1 MILGPDVRSW
11 PSEWRE
17 EYKER
22 AAIVEVLGKVPRARA
37 EEQAERIVRERAR
50 KASPRPAGAT
60 SRAG

>member
-1 MILGPDVRSW
+1 VTLGPDVRTW

-17 EYKER
+17 EYEER

-50 KASPRPAGAT
+50 KAPALPAGAT